1 MEITN
6 FDKSFGA
13 FICINTTECSNWA
26 CDPCNPM
33 VQKAT
38 SREELDHLGWDE
50 DVTDMKVGE
59 VRESKDFEGAYLMR
73 VG

>member
-1 MEITN
+1 MEIKN

-13 FICINTTECSNWA
+13 FICVNTTECASW
-26 CDPCNPM
+26 CDCENPL

-38 SREELDHLGWDE
+38 SREELDRLGWDE

-59 VRESKDFEGAYLMR
+59 VRESSDFVGAYLMR